1 MAYNLKNFQG
11 YENQGK
17 TKEILFQTETWQL
30 NVVCNSEWSLGIKD
44 DIRLN
49 GKPGIGSEELV
60 ECIDVKFPSKN
71 GWTVVMWDNVLVCR
85 KHTLKYFEWQVIILA
100 TYSSVVRKK
109 SSLHCSWNFSV
120 CL

>member
-1 MAYNLKNFQG
+1 MHYFCDSPAKISDLNIITRNYQIKKKMAYNLKNFQG

-60 ECIDVKFPSKN
+60 EFIDVKFPSKN
-71 GWTVVMWDNVLVCR
+71 GWTVVMWDNALVCR
-85 KHTLKYFEWQVIILA
+85 KHTLKYFEW
-100 TYSSVVRKK
+100 
-109 SSLHCSWNFSV
+109 
-120 CL
+120 